1 VLYTV
6 FIVNPNVSSELKH
19 DAALASPGLDSKE
32 LAKFLDVALHL
43 EGDAPQMPV
52 AHSHFVFWSR
62 AHQGVTDTFVSN
74 CCRKLVHR
82 SSAATLGSGWGDV
95 PRS

>member
-1 VLYTV
+1 MFSFWTHNLQRVAAPSCRAGDGQVLYTV

-52 AHSHFVFWSR
+52 AHSHFVF
-62 AHQGVTDTFVSN
+62 
-74 CCRKLVHR
+74 LVAR
-82 SSAATLGSGWGDV
+82 TSG
-95 PRS
+95 RY